1 MADAVADE
9 VSTPPPSTDDAPE
22 QVVAPEPAPE
32 PEPEPVA
39 ESARESVAEP
49 EPAVEPAV
57 VAEPEPA
64 AEPAAVVEPEPA
76 VEPAAVVE
84 SAVVESVVVEPEP
97 VAAPEPAVEPVPQPE
112 PAVEPAAVAEPEPAA
127 TPAVS
132 TDPVSSDP
140 VLTDPVLT
148 DPGATPATPV
158 EPTPSAEGVPG
169 PVPGSPPVA
178 GASTDDPKPKGDAG
192 RVLGGIISAIT
203 SDEVDLTLD
212 DGRPAV
218 ISRRNFDA
226 AGTDP
231 STVYNPGDRIEG
243 AVLTREDPKNRVVL
257 SRAWAQKRQSWEAV
271 AALAEANELITV
283 PVTGKGKKGLVVD
296 VQGLRGFVPASHVE
310 LEPPKDLSSYV
321 GQSLELK
328 IIDCDVAKERLV
340 LSRRSQLMKEQRKAV
355 SGLMSSLVVGETRTG
370 TVASLVDYGAFV
382 DLGGVKG
389 LVPLS
394 ELDWSR
400 VRHPKDVVSVGDEI
414 EVKIL
419 DVKIKKKRISLSV
432 RQLMPDP
439 FESVPVGEVV
449 VGTVTRL
456 VDFGAFVDVGGGLEG
471 LVHITELAEHRVF
484 APEEIVTPGEEVR
497 VKVLSV
503 DRKRRR
509 VELSIRQATLL

>member
-1 MADAVADE
+1 MSDLNPDESVEPTTTDPVADVVPPPDAVTEDQPA
-9 VSTPPPSTDDAPE
+9 PRAPE
-22 QVVAPEPAPE
+22 SAAPAVTPSEAVEPDVDPTVPTQSELSAPEPATPEAVE
-32 PEPEPVA
+32 PEA
-39 ESARESVAEP
+39 AEP
-49 EPAVEPAV
+49 ETVESET
-57 VAEPEPA
+57 AEPET
-64 AEPAAVVEPEPA
+64 AE
-76 VEPAAVVE
+76 
-84 SAVVESVVVEPEP
+84 S
-97 VAAPEPAVEPVPQPE
+97 AAPEPETVATEAPTTAAAPEGAEPPSTEPAADGA
-112 PAVEPAAVAEPEPAA
+112 PAVE
-127 TPAVS
+127 
-132 TDPVSSDP
+132 
-140 VLTDPVLT
+140 
-148 DPGATPATPV
+148 
-158 EPTPSAEGVPG
+158 
-169 PVPGSPPVA
+169 
-178 GASTDDPKPKGDAG
+178 PKPKGDAG
-192 RVLGGIISAIT
+192 RVLGGIISAI
-203 SDEVDLTLD
+203 SADEVDLTLD

-231 STVYNPGDRIEG
+231 STVFNPGDRIEG

-257 SRAWAQKRQSWEAV
+257 SRAWAQKRQAWEAV
-271 AALAEANELITV
+271 AALAEANELVTV

-310 LEPPKDLSSYV
+310 LEPPVDLPSYV

-328 IIDCDVAKERLV
+328 IIDCDPVKERLV
-340 LSRRSQLMKEQRKAV
+340 LSRRSQLMKEQRKAI

-389 LVPLS
+389 LVHLS

-419 DVKIKKKRISLSV
+419 DVKIKKKRISLSR
-432 RQLMPDP
+432 RQLTPDP

-456 VDFGAFVDVGGGLEG
+456 VDFGAFVDVGNGLEG